1 MVKQFGAARPQAVQ
15 KPFELS
21 FHVPEFLLPVCSRG
35 SRVIFP
41 SGVKVILNLVP
52 DRLTAVK
59 GWPVKKVERISAGG
73 IGSAAKAVAFPR
85 STLAKMS
92 RASHTMRTAPP
103 EQPATSKRRSLE
115 RKSSIKSSAGA
126 C

>member
-73 IGSAAKAVAFPR
+73 TGQTEKAGAFPKAILKRR
-85 STLAKMS
+85 S
-92 RASHTMRTAPP
+92 RESHNRQTAPP
-103 EQPATSKRRSLE
+103 KQP
-115 RKSSIKSSAGA
+115 
-126 C
+126 